1 MEAMPAAT
9 TTTCPLGCA
18 CAASPALAAPSFRLW
33 RCRECGLVRTDPLP
47 DQRALV
53 ARYDSADYL
62 RLASTESGLRRR
74 CEDRLQVVRPHLPPG
89 SLFDVGAGGGTF
101 LSVAKEAGYEV
112 SGLDLSPRWAEHARQ
127 QHGVEVMVANLM
139 EAELPTS
146 RFGAITFWHVLEH
159 LPDPLAALRKLR
171 GALRPGGRLVVEV
184 PNYGAPTVRLKCW
197 WLAKTRHDGPRWRH
211 LNPWEHCWHF
221 ERDSLKRCLAAGG
234 FEPVLLRTMSGD
246 CNTGGGSRF
255 HRLLQARDWGG
266 RLLCVARPL

>member
-1 MEAMPAAT
+1 MLSAASVECPLQCASAAT
-9 TTTCPLGCA
+9 VEL
-18 CAASPALAAPSFRLW
+18 SAPSFSLW
-33 RCRECGLVRTDPLP
+33 RCRQCGLVRTDPLP
-47 DQRALV
+47 DQQALV

-74 CEDRLQVVRPHLPPG
+74 CEDRMQVIRPHLPTG
-89 SLFDVGAGGGTF
+89 WLFDVGAGGGTF

-112 SGLDLSPRWAEHARQ
+112 SGLDLSARWAEHARLE
-127 QHGVEVMVANLM
+127 HGVEVQVADLR

-146 RFGAITFWHVLEH
+146 HLDVITLWHVLEH
-159 LPDPLAALRKLR
+159 LPDPLAALCKLR
-171 GALRPGGRLVVEV
+171 GALQPGGRLVVGV

-221 ERDSLKRCLAAGG
+221 EHESLRRCLAAGG

-246 CNTGGGSRF
+246 SNSGGGSRF
-255 HRLLQARDWGG
+255 HRLLQSRDWGG
-266 RLLCVARPL
+266 RLLCVAKPQ